1 VSNAKPVFRYKG
13 RLKFKLSDGLFALK
27 TLNIPAKSGIIAY
40 YFDLSEH
47 IRRAR
52 LTFHRVHGK
61 IP

>member
-1 VSNAKPVFRYKG
+1 MVQLNFIIYVVRGP
-13 RLKFKLSDGLFALK
+13 LFALK

-52 LTFHRVHGK
+52 LTFHCAHGK

>member
-1 VSNAKPVFRYKG
+1 V
-13 RLKFKLSDGLFALK
+13 GLFALK

-52 LTFHRVHGK
+52 LTFHRAHGK